1 MMDEPFKVLVI
12 DDEES
17 IRSVMTKILEE
28 EGFVVDTA
36 RNGKQAIEKSKIN
49 FYNLAFIDIKL
60 PDIEGT
66 ELLTALKDSTPRM
79 IKIIIT
85 GHPSL
90 QNAIK
95 AVNKGADAYIVKPLN
110 VENILRT
117 IREQLRKQ
125 QEAKKYS
132 QEKVIEFIETRV
144 MELETADH
152 RNV

>member
-95 AVNKGADAYIVKPLN
+95 AVNKGADAYIVKPFN

-117 IREQLRKQ
+117 IREQLRRQ
-125 QEAKKYS
+125 QQAKKYS

-152 RNV
+152 KNV